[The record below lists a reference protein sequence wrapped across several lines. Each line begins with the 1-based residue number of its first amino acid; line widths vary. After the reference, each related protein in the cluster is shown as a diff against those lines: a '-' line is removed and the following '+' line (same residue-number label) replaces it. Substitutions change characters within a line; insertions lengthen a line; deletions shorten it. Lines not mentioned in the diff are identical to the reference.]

1 MERSSKVE
9 VLVSSNC
16 GREQTETCYFNV
28 FVIYESRFITT
39 LLFQCCKS
47 YTYLLAAYSVHSCC
61 SGVIKEIG
69 K

>member
-1 MERSSKVE
+1 MERFSGVE

-16 GREQTETCYFNV
+16 GREQAKTCYFSV
-28 FVIYESRFITT
+28 LIIYESRFITT

-47 YTYLLAAYSVHSCC
+47 YTYLLAAYSVHSCR